1 MGELVV
7 SLDGLPPELIEEIK
21 KHLIPQKVNWNLVK
35 EFSDVCN
42 LAYGYE
48 IGREILD
55 DSYCTM
61 SPSRVKDIVNQQK
74 KNDAVNNTLK
84 NYFEVVNRCFAWS
97 VYEASIKKRS
107 NKKNM

>member
-1 MGELVV
+1 MGELV

-42 LAYGYE
+42 LAYGNK
-48 IGREILD
+48 IGTEVLD
-55 DSYCTM
+55 HYCAM

-74 KNDAVNNTLK
+74 KNNAVNNTLK
-84 NYFEVVNRCFAWS
+84 NYFETVNRCFAWS
-97 VYEASIKKRS
+97 VYEAAIKKQN
-107 NKKNM
+107 NKKFM